1 MSKYSE
7 LVENFYTRYEKPVL
21 DPYVMGF
28 SGIDPPLK
36 RSGGKL
42 DHEKLEG
49 LLGGD
54 ETGHYHLTKAE
65 LDALIE
71 LISEKYPPDI
81 YANQVINVTADEAMT
96 EYEIQGQDVRN

>member
-7 LVENFYTRYEKPVL
+7 LVENFYTRYEKPEL
-21 DPYVMGF
+21 DHYVMGF

-42 DHEKLEG
+42 DHEQLEG

-65 LDALIE
+65 LEALIE

-81 YANQVINVTADEAMT
+81 YANQEIEVTADEAMT
-96 EYEIQGQDVRN
+96 EYEVRGQDVRK

>member
-36 RSGGKL
+36 RSGKGL

-71 LISEKYPPDI
+71 LISEKYPPEI
-81 YANQVINVTADEAMT
+81 EAGQVIEVTASEEMT
-96 EYEIQGQDVRN
+96 AYEIRGRDVRI